1 MSLTPKQ
8 QRFAEE
14 YLIDLNATQAAIR
27 AGYSEN
33 TAEVQGCRLLSKAK
47 VREAVDVA
55 LKTRSERT
63 ELTQDWVLSELQN
76 VRTAAM
82 KAGNL
87 AAANKSLELLGRH
100 LRMFTD
106 NLNLSGQLQ
115 ISHEDALE
123 QLK

>member
-1 MSLTPKQ
+1 M
-8 QRFAEE
+8 
-14 YLIDLNATQAAIR
+14 
-27 AGYSEN
+27 
-33 TAEVQGCRLLSKAK
+33 
-47 VREAVDVA
+47 
-55 LKTRSERT
+55 
-63 ELTQDWVLSELQN
+63 LSELQN

-106 NLNLSGQLQ
+106 NLNLSGGLA
-115 ISHEDALE
+115 ISHEDALD